1 MEKRFP
7 RYLNSPIQVLWLES
21 DELAV
26 FFIALFVALMFES
39 WLLWT
44 LPVFGPYF
52 YGRFKRNHPRGFLRH
67 CLYFTGLK
75 SMRGYPTYFER
86 EFLE

>member
-26 FFIALFVALMFES
+26 FFIALFVAL
-39 WLLWT
+39 
-44 LPVFGPYF
+44 P
-52 YGRFKRNHPRGFLRH
+52 
-67 CLYFTGLK
+67 
-75 SMRGYPTYFER
+75 
-86 EFLE
+86 